1 MTYTYINLAQTFCD
15 AFETI
20 DREDD
25 GKRIC
30 EQFQD
35 FKQDLDKVVINAKE
49 ECPESHDSTLILTL
63 TDGSVLR
70 LANPNQSDFSAYV
83 EVLNESN

>member
-1 MTYTYINLAQTFCD
+1 MTYQTLAQTFCD

-20 DREDD
+20 DREDG
-25 GKRIC
+25 GKRNY
-30 EQFQD
+30 EQFQN

-63 TDGSVLR
+63 ADGSVLR
-70 LANPNQSDFSAYV
+70 LANPNQCAFCAYV

>member
-1 MTYTYINLAQTFCD
+1 MRTLAQALQD

-25 GKRIC
+25 GKRNY
-30 EQFQD
+30 EQFRD
-35 FKQDLDKVVINAKE
+35 FKHDLVKVVINAKE
-49 ECPESHDSTLILTL
+49 ECPTSYDSTLILTL

-70 LANPNQSDFSAYV
+70 LANPNQSAFSAYV
-83 EVLNESN
+83 EVL

>member
-1 MTYTYINLAQTFCD
+1 MTYQTLAQTFCN

-25 GKRIC
+25 GKRNY
-30 EQFQD
+30 EQFRD
-35 FKQDLDKVVINAKE
+35 FKQDLEKVVINARE
-49 ECPESHDSTLILTL
+49 ECPESHDSALILTL

-70 LANPNQSDFSAYV
+70 LANPNQSAFAAYM
-83 EVLNESN
+83 EVVNESN